1 MCYPPNRNHMK
12 RSFIIGVAGGFFG
25 LVAALFVLFNASSN
39 DFILSGVQTALF
51 SSMGLMG
58 AAIAAS
64 ETKFAGWMLLSSAVW
79 ILITAPLAGTL
90 NILYLYFPAI
100 ICFGSAGVIALLEPQ
115 PQDENDPS

>member
-1 MCYPPNRNHMK
+1 MK
-12 RSFIIGVAGGFFG
+12 RSFVIGVAGGFFG
-25 LVAALFVLFNASSN
+25 LVAAMFVLFNATSN
-39 DFILSGVQTALF
+39 DFTLSGVQTALF

-64 ETKFAGWMLLSSAVW
+64 ETRFAGWMLLSSAVW

-100 ICFGSAGVIALLEPQ
+100 ICFGSAGVIALLESQ
-115 PQDENDPS
+115 PEDQNKTS